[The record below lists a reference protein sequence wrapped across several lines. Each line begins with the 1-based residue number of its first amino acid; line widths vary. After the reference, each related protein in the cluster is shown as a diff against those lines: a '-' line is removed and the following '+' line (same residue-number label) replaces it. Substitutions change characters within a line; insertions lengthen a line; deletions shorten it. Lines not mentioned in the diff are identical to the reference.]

1 MRITED
7 EVRHI
12 VELSRLTLSGEELLT
27 YSGQL
32 NTIISHVEQLNTLDT
47 TGIEPTSH
55 VLPITNVMRSDVLAL
70 SLPNE
75 EALKNAPDPV
85 DKFYRVPKIIE

>member
-1 MRITED
+1 MKITED

-12 VELSRLTLSGEELLT
+12 VKLARLSLSEDELSM

-32 NTIISHVEQLNTLDT
+32 NAIIGHVEQLNTLDT
-47 TGIEPTSH
+47 TGIGPTSH
-55 VLPITNVMRSDVLAL
+55 VLPITNIMRDDVQMPSL
-70 SLPNE
+70 SND
-75 EALKNAPDPV
+75 EALKNAPDPS

>member
-1 MRITED
+1 MKITED

-12 VELSRLTLSGEELLT
+12 VKLARLTLSEEELQT

-32 NTIISHVEQLNTLDT
+32 NTIIGHVEQLSVLDT
-47 TGIEPTSH
+47 GGIEPTSH
-55 VLPITNVMRSDVLAL
+55 VLPITNVMRNDLAAPSL
-70 SLPNE
+70 SNE
-75 EALKNAPDPV
+75 DALKNAPEPV

>member
-1 MRITED
+1 MKITED

-12 VELSRLTLSGEELLT
+12 ADLSRLTLSGEELLT
-27 YSGQL
+27 YSAQL
-32 NTIISHVEQLNTLDT
+32 NTIILHVEQLNTLDT

-55 VLPITNVMRSDVLAL
+55 VLPITNVMRDDVHAPSL
-70 SLPNE
+70 SNE
-75 EALKNAPDPV
+75 EALKNAPDPS

>member
-1 MRITED
+1 MNITED

-12 VELSRLTLSGEELLT
+12 VNLARLVLSEDELSMYR
-27 YSGQL
+27 GQL
-32 NTIISHVEQLNTLDT
+32 NAIIGHVEQLNTLDT

-55 VLPITNVMRSDVLAL
+55 VLPITNVMRDDVHMPSL
-70 SLPNE
+70 SND
-75 EALKNAPDPV
+75 EALKNAPDPS

>member
-1 MRITED
+1 MKISEE

-12 VELSRLTLSGEELLT
+12 VKLSMLTLSEEELST

-32 NTIISHVEQLNTLDT
+32 NTIISYVEQLNTLDT
-47 TGIEPTSH
+47 SGVGPTSH
-55 VLPITNVMRSDVLAL
+55 VLPINNVMRDDIQMPSL
-70 SLPNE
+70 SND
-75 EALKNAPDPV
+75 EALKNAPDPS